1 MEAAEGRDVRGKP
14 SSRHEQFGE
23 MLYLMLMASG
33 CPKFLALVD
42 RFGVVTSGRRDAT
55 VQGGQRMARG
65 DMPVVPLDPCQRPC
79 GQCSWAPPPSA

>member
-1 MEAAEGRDVRGKP
+1 MEAAEGRDSRGKP

-55 VQGGQRMARG
+55 VQGGQRMARFHG
-65 DMPVVPLDPCQRPC
+65 TALRVHYGGQGMPV
-79 GQCSWAPPPSA
+79 